1 MPGAQSRLPG
11 FAAAIAQRSARS
23 ATARGGQAA
32 ERSGADRGP
41 GGAQRARAYGP
52 GRARRAWP
60 WSWPSCPPSWP
71 SAGRPRL
78 VWWVPRQYALH
89 VVASQHQEHRVEE
102 TAGVCEVLEG
112 DVEVGVLLVQQAYE
126 AVEGVQ
132 DLTPATTDASFSD
145 STGAPSASR
154 PRSARL
160 YSRSAYS
167 SVITPPTSNG
177 SSDFSVWR
185 RPAGV
190 WLPHNRHVT
199 LSVVGDT
206 VRAMRIGCGRVSTR
220 DQHPEAQHD
229 ALTGADGSRAADSSC
244 PDPARPVRQRTRA

>member
-1 MPGAQSRLPG
+1 MRTDQTP
-11 FAAAIAQRSARS
+11 RS
-23 ATARGGQAA
+23 RGGHRTALGALGHGTRRPGIAA
-32 ERSGADRGP
+32 QRSGADRGP
-41 GGAQRARAYGP
+41 GGAQRARACGP

-78 VWWVPRQYALH
+78 VWWVLRQHALH

-102 TAGVCEVLEG
+102 TAGECEVLEG

-126 AVEGVQ
+126 AVGGVQ

-167 SVITPPTSNG
+167 SVISTPPTSNG

-185 RPAGV
+185 RPRRRVVARTRQCHAVGSWRYGPGHADRLWAGV
-190 WLPHNRHVT
+190 
-199 LSVVGDT
+199 
-206 VRAMRIGCGRVSTR
+206 C
-220 DQHPEAQHD
+220 
-229 ALTGADGSRAADSSC
+229 SRPASRS
-244 PDPARPVRQRTRA
+244 PARRTDRG